1 MAGFHLRPAQPDDA
15 PALIS
20 LMHRSREA
28 VMPGFPRLHS
38 AEADQAFFAHMIQS
52 QDVTVGLSEDSHL
65 AGFMALEPGWINQ
78 LYLHPDFFRQGLG
91 SRLMAKAKA
100 AQEQLEL
107 WAFQHNAPARRFY
120 QNQGFR
126 LAELTDGA
134 GNEEGLPDLRLIWQR
149 TT

>member
-1 MAGFHLRPAQPDDA
+1 
-15 PALIS
+15 
-20 LMHRSREA
+20 
-28 VMPGFPRLHS
+28 MPGFPRLHS
-38 AEADQAFFAHMIQS
+38 AEADHPFFAHMIQS
-52 QDVTVGLSEDSHL
+52 QGVCVGLSEDGRL

-78 LYLHPDFFRQGLG
+78 LYLHPDFFRRGLG
-91 SRLMAKAKA
+91 SRLMAIAKA

-107 WAFQHNAPARRFY
+107 WAFQHNASARRFY

-126 LAELTDGA
+126 LAELTAGA